1 MNWSGKDNEMF
12 CDLFCWFGVISHDNF
27 FLFFY
32 REDMGFK
39 LVAEQVRVNKELE
52 SRLLFGFKS
61 A

>member
-27 FLFFY
+27 FFFY

-39 LVAEQVRVNKELE
+39 LVAEQVRVNRE
-52 SRLLFGFKS
+52 
-61 A
+61 

>member
-1 MNWSGKDNEMF
+1 MT
-12 CDLFCWFGVISHDNF
+12 IF
-27 FLFFY
+27 FFFY

-39 LVAEQVRVNKELE
+39 LVAEQVRVNREWK

>member
-27 FLFFY
+27 FFFY

-39 LVAEQVRVNKELE
+39 LVAEQVRVNKELI